1 MKSPAQKAAAAFGDN
16 LRRFKKDA
24 NLSSSA
30 LAQRLGI
37 SRSSIS
43 AWEHGK
49 KGLPETPTLFRLAK
63 ALDVSIEQ
71 LLLGVDP
78 DYDELIRTQSAT
90 PLANTLLELARATS
104 ASLGASALGAD
115 VRPDLEEGRR
125 LLSEMTVWLKTAP
138 TDAAESWRILR
149 AIKDVT
155 ARIEDKYSRA
165 MAAAGLPDELQLQK
179 EAGVTARDLFGAA
192 FDPDHE
198 GDKLRQKI

>member
-1 MKSPAQKAAAAFGDN
+1 
-16 LRRFKKDA
+16 
-24 NLSSSA
+24 
-30 LAQRLGI
+30 
-37 SRSSIS
+37 
-43 AWEHGK
+43 
-49 KGLPETPTLFRLAK
+49 
-63 ALDVSIEQ
+63 
-71 LLLGVDP
+71 
-78 DYDELIRTQSAT
+78 
-90 PLANTLLELARATS
+90 
-104 ASLGASALGAD
+104 
-115 VRPDLEEGRR
+115 
-125 LLSEMTVWLKTAP
+125 MTVWLKTAP